1 MTLAGNGPVL
11 TGSGLDPLPVAA
23 VLATPSPVVT
33 PDGVPALAAL
43 DVHRSFGAVRAL
55 RGVSLSVARGEILGL
70 VGANGAGKSTLI
82 RILTGDLA
90 PDAGEVRIAGEPVHL
105 TSVRDAQALGIGV
118 VRQELDLVPDLTV
131 AENLFLGEEH
141 RFPGSTWR
149 LDRASM
155 ARAAAPLLD
164 AVGLRLDPARRV
176 SALSIG
182 DRQLV
187 AAARALRD
195 AASVMLLDE
204 PTSSLTPWETERLF
218 TTLRGL
224 ATRGVAIIYI
234 SHRLD
239 EIGALCD
246 RVTVIR
252 DGMHVG
258 DFGAPA
264 AELDAIVAAMT
275 PGIGDRDAP
284 AEPRDLRQRGEPV
297 LEARGLRVGRHG
309 PADLVLHRGEILGV
323 FGLVGA
329 GRSTIARALT
339 GSLRPDAGEVV
350 VRGEAVRLRS
360 PWDGYREGVAYLAED
375 RKAESILPGLSIRIN
390 VGVRAPGDT
399 ARGGVL
405 DMARLRA
412 LARRT
417 IDRLAIKTPT
427 DTALIEQLSG
437 GNQQKV
443 VVGRLLAERLDV
455 LVLDEPTHGIDV
467 KAKRELLDL
476 LRDLAAEG
484 KGILLISSE
493 LAELVAVADRIV
505 VFRNGRVVAEFD
517 TADATET
524 SLVGAAAGRGHAA

>member
-1 MTLAGNGPVL
+1 
-11 TGSGLDPLPVAA
+11 
-23 VLATPSPVVT
+23 
-33 PDGVPALAAL
+33 
-43 DVHRSFGAVRAL
+43 
-55 RGVSLSVARGEILGL
+55 
-70 VGANGAGKSTLI
+70 
-82 RILTGDLA
+82 
-90 PDAGEVRIAGEPVHL
+90 
-105 TSVRDAQALGIGV
+105 
-118 VRQELDLVPDLTV
+118 
-131 AENLFLGEEH
+131 
-141 RFPGSTWR
+141 
-149 LDRASM
+149 
-155 ARAAAPLLD
+155 
-164 AVGLRLDPARRV
+164 
-176 SALSIG
+176 
-182 DRQLV
+182 
-187 AAARALRD
+187 
-195 AASVMLLDE
+195 
-204 PTSSLTPWETERLF
+204 
-218 TTLRGL
+218 
-224 ATRGVAIIYI
+224 
-234 SHRLD
+234 
-239 EIGALCD
+239 
-246 RVTVIR
+246 
-252 DGMHVG
+252 
-258 DFGAPA
+258 
-264 AELDAIVAAMT
+264 
-275 PGIGDRDAP
+275 
-284 AEPRDLRQRGEPV
+284 
-297 LEARGLRVGRHG
+297 
-309 PADLVLHRGEILGV
+309 
-323 FGLVGA
+323 VGA

-493 LAELVAVADRIV
+493 LAELVSVADRIV
-505 VFRNGRVVAEFD
+505 VFRDGRVVAEFD

-524 SLVGAAAGRGHAA
+524 SLVGAAAGRSHAA

>member
-1 MTLAGNGPVL
+1 VTLAEPGPEV
-11 TGSGLDPLPVAA
+11 TGRGLDPLPVTVAPGLSDDTASAA
-23 VLATPSPVVT
+23 
-33 PDGVPALAAL
+33 ALAAI

-55 RGVSLSVARGEILGL
+55 RGVSLAVAPGEILGL

-82 RILTGDLA
+82 RILTGDLG
-90 PDAGEVRIAGEPVHL
+90 PDAGEIRMRGDVVLFA
-105 TSVRDAQALGIGV
+105 SVRDAQARGIGV

-131 AENLFLGEEH
+131 VENLFLGEEH
-141 RFPGSTWR
+141 RFPRSGWR
-149 LDRASM
+149 LDRSAM
-155 ARAAAPLLD
+155 AHAARPLLD
-164 AVGLRLDPARRV
+164 AVGLGLDPSVRV
-176 SALSIG
+176 ASLSIG

-218 TTLRGL
+218 GTLRAL
-224 ATRGVAIIYI
+224 AARGVAIIYI

-239 EIGALCD
+239 EIAALCG

-252 DGMHVG
+252 DGANVG
-258 DFGAPA
+258 DFADPA
-264 AELDAIVAAMT
+264 NELDGIVTAMT
-275 PGIGDRDAP
+275 PGIGAPGGRVPDRGGQTHD
-284 AEPRDLRQRGEPV
+284 EPV

-339 GSLRPDAGEVV
+339 GSLRPDGGEVV
-350 VRGEAVRLRS
+350 VRGRAIRLRS
-360 PWDGYREGVAYLAED
+360 PWDGYRAGVAYLAED
-375 RKAESILPGLSIRIN
+375 RKAESMLPGMSIRYN

-399 ARGGVL
+399 ARAGIL
-405 DMARLRA
+405 DMGRLRA
-412 LARRT
+412 LARQT
-417 IDRLAIKTPT
+417 IDRLAIKTPS
-427 DTALIEQLSG
+427 DQSLVDQLSG

-476 LRDLAAEG
+476 LRHLAAEG
-484 KGILLISSE
+484 KGVLLISSE
-493 LAELVAVADRIV
+493 LAELVSVADRIV
-505 VFRNGRVVAEFD
+505 VFRNGRVVADFPASE
-517 TADATET
+517 ATET
-524 SLVGAAAGRGHAA
+524 SLVGAAAGRGRAA